1 MTRCPDLTRPEELVH
16 KTPSIVHLAALTLA
30 GCATFSLHAQT
41 TSDLADQEL
50 QRQQQRE
57 RSRAEQAEQRPD
69 VRLMQTEPSPIARY
83 PEHESPCSVV
93 RSITLQGELASD
105 FKWALAAGDDAIGRC
120 LGSAGMNV
128 LIGKIQNAIIARGF
142 VTTRVLAPP
151 QDLQRGVL
159 ALALVP
165 GRLRAI
171 RFADASAHPISWNA
185 LPVSP
190 GDVLNLRDIEQ
201 GLENFKRVP
210 TADADI
216 QIAPAEQAGESDLM
230 VQWRQERR
238 VRGAVSADD
247 SGSRS
252 TGRYQGGV
260 TLSVDNPL
268 GLQDLFYVTLNHHL
282 SKTPTSGGS
291 GTRGTTLHYSVP
303 FRYWLLSLQSN
314 DYRYHQTVAGAT
326 QDYVYSGTSTSSEV
340 KLSRLIYRDGARKTT
355 VSLQGFQRLSRNFI
369 EDTEVEVQRRRTG
382 GYVLALAHKEF
393 FQAATLDAGVTYKHG
408 TGAFGSLHAPEEAF
422 GEGTSRPVLISAD
435 LALTVPLGKRMQYL
449 AAWRAQWNRTPLV
462 AQDRFS
468 IGGRYTVRGFDSE
481 SSLAAER
488 GSLLRNDLTWSALPN
503 AQLYAGIDAGR
514 VAGPSRERL
523 RGGWL
528 AGAALGVRGQV
539 AGLQYDLSLGKPLHK
554 PEGFHTAAYART
566 FSLNYGF

>member
-1 MTRCPDLTRPEELVH
+1 MRKNFPT
-16 KTPSIVHLAALTLA
+16 IQIAALAIA
-30 GCATFSLHAQT
+30 GCASFSLHAQT
-41 TSDLADQEL
+41 TSDIADQEL

-57 RSRAEQAEQRPD
+57 RSRAEQTEQRPD
-69 VRLMQTEPSPIARY
+69 VRLMQAEPGSTTRY
-83 PEHESPCSVV
+83 PERESPCSVV
-93 RSITLQGELASD
+93 HSITLQGELGAD
-105 FKWALAAGDDAIGRC
+105 FKWALAAGNDAIGRC

-151 QDLQRGVL
+151 QDLQSGVL

-165 GRLRAI
+165 GRLHAI
-171 RFADASAHPISWNA
+171 RFADASAHPVSWNA
-185 LPVSP
+185 LPVRP

-216 QIAPAEQAGESDLM
+216 QIAPAEQVGESDLL

-238 VRGAVSADD
+238 VRGAVSVDD

-268 GLQDLFYVTLNHHL
+268 GLHDLFYVTLNHHL
-282 SKTPTSGGS
+282 SRTPASGGS
-291 GTRGTTLHYSVP
+291 GTRGTTVHYSLPV
-303 FRYWLLSLQSN
+303 RYWLLSLQSN
-314 DYRYHQTVAGAT
+314 DYRYRQTVAGAT

-340 KLSRLIYRDGARKTT
+340 KLSRLVYRDGARKTT
-355 VSLQGFQRLSRNFI
+355 LSLQGFQRLSRNFI

-393 FQAATLDAGVTYKHG
+393 FQAATLDAGVSYKHG

-435 LALTVPLGKRMQYL
+435 LALAVPIGKRLQYL

-462 AQDRFS
+462 PQDRFS
-468 IGGRYTVRGFDSE
+468 IGGRYTVRGFDGE

-488 GSLLRNDLTWSALPN
+488 GSLLRNDLTWSAFSN
-503 AQLYAGIDAGR
+503 GKLYAGIDAGR
-514 VAGPSRERL
+514 VGGPGRERL

-528 AGAALGVRGQV
+528 AGAALGVRGLV
-539 AGLQYDLSLGKPLHK
+539 SGLQYDISLGKPLHK
-554 PEGFHTAAYART
+554 PDGFHTAAYART